1 MSANLNGNLADNDG
15 NINND
20 NNNINENNKLIQ
32 NNFTANNNSLN
43 EPFFFVFVPE
53 KLDVDFLCGCS
64 LHCGVKFISAI
75 FLFGSVIGI
84 ISSVMNE
91 IMFDTVVSFVCS
103 IFCLVSGIYL
113 FKSSFTFNYLDAK
126 VAYFIY
132 AILTIYD
139 IITFLI
145 ECLLI
150 SIGIMNPFGD
160 NSFSLENFII
170 FLIGGLVTEIVKIY
184 LVWIVF
190 CYMAHIHLNRTKL
203 VLLMK

>member
-1 MSANLNGNLADNDG
+1 MSANLNGNLSDNGG

-20 NNNINENNKLIQ
+20 NNINENNKLIQ
-32 NNFTANNNSLN
+32 NNFTVNNNSLG
-43 EPFFFVFVPE
+43 EHFFFVFVPE

-64 LHCGVKFISAI
+64 LQCGVKFISAI
-75 FLFGSVIGI
+75 FLIGSIIGI
-84 ISSVMNE
+84 ISSAMSK

-103 IFCLVSGIYL
+103 IFYLVSGIYL
-113 FKSSFTFNYLDAK
+113 FKSSITFNYLDAK
-126 VAYFIY
+126 LAYYFY

-139 IITFLI
+139 IITFLF

-160 NSFSLENFII
+160 NSFSLENFLI
-170 FLIGGLVTEIVKIY
+170 FLVGGLVSEIVKIY
-184 LVWIVF
+184 LVWVVF